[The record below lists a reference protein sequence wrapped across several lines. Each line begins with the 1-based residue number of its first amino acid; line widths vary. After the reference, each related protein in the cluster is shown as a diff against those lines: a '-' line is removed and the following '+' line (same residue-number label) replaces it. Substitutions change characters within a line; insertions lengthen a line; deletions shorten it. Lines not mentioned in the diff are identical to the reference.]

1 MVKELYKCTTI
12 FNPFKL
18 ITRILSRSSC
28 LSQLKHISPTS
39 FTKLENNTRSMSYL
53 DQKPLIL
60 NELTQAIKLLKQL
73 ESQLESDLDAA
84 TSTNGHLLVPIILS
98 TFEKSLSMLSG
109 IKPETVGDPQTTGST
124 ESPCSVNGT
133 RSPRSDCDYDLSGNS
148 YKKRKTVPR
157 WTEQVRVCEQTGL
170 EGPIEDGYTWRKYG
184 QKDILGTRHPRC
196 YYKCAY
202 KNAQDCLAMKQVQR
216 SDEDT
221 SIFNVTYRG
230 KHTCTEAEHLLPWKS
245 ENSPDQKNENR
256 LKKSQGTII
265 NFQTG
270 CHGKTEDF
278 NTTQAVLRS
287 PSFSFPSSS
296 IPIPCIE
303 KKSHNNNDNNI
314 LSSMTPD
321 NHFMSSPFS
330 SPPTSESN
338 SFSPYRVQDLQTL
351 DFDPFGF
358 TSTVTSAFDSTDLY
372 FELGFIDGL

>member
-1 MVKELYKCTTI
+1 M
-12 FNPFKL
+12 
-18 ITRILSRSSC
+18 
-28 LSQLKHISPTS
+28 
-39 FTKLENNTRSMSYL
+39 ENDTRSMSYL

-60 NELTQAIKLLKQL
+60 NELTQAKKLLI
-73 ESQLESDLDAA
+73 QLESDLDAA

-109 IKPETVGDPQTTGST
+109 IKQETVGDPQTTGST
-124 ESPCSVNGT
+124 ESPCSVNGST

-148 YKKRKTVPR
+148 YNKRKTVPR

-184 QKDILGTRHPRC
+184 QKDILGTRHPRG

-245 ENSPDQKNENR
+245 ENSPDQKTEKR

-278 NTTQAVLRS
+278 NMTQAFLTS
-287 PSFSFPSSS
+287 PSFSFPSDS

-303 KKSHNNNDNNI
+303 KKSHNNI
-314 LSSMTPD
+314 FSSMTPD
-321 NHFMSSPFS
+321 NHFMGSPFS

-358 TSTVTSAFDSTDLY
+358 TSAFDSIDLY
-372 FELGFIDGL
+372 FDLGFIDGL

>member
-1 MVKELYKCTTI
+1 M
-12 FNPFKL
+12 
-18 ITRILSRSSC
+18 
-28 LSQLKHISPTS
+28 
-39 FTKLENNTRSMSYL
+39 ENNTRSMSYL

-60 NELTQAIKLLKQL
+60 NELTQAIELLK
-73 ESQLESDLDAA
+73 QLESDLDAA
-84 TSTNGHLLVPIILS
+84 TCTNGHLLVPIILS

-109 IKPETVGDPQTTGST
+109 INSKIVS
-124 ESPCSVNGT
+124 
-133 RSPRSDCDYDLSGNS
+133 DYDLSGIS
-148 YKKRKTVPR
+148 CKKRKTVPR

-170 EGPIEDGYTWRKYG
+170 EGPIEDGFSWRKYG
-184 QKDILGTRHPRC
+184 QKDILGTRHPRG

-245 ENSPDQKNENR
+245 ENSPDQKNEKR
-256 LKKSQGTII
+256 R
-265 NFQTG
+265 

-287 PSFSFPSSS
+287 PSFSCPSAS

-303 KKSHNNNDNNI
+303 KESHNNNDDDNI
-314 LSSMTPD
+314 FPSKTPD

-330 SPPTSESN
+330 SPTSESD

-351 DFDPFGF
+351 EFDPFGF
-358 TSTVTSAFDSTDLY
+358 TSTVTSAFDSADLY
-372 FELGFIDGL
+372 FELGCIDGL